1 MARNSF
7 DINIYLRGFEKA
19 QSQVNKTKKGL
30 DRMRVSTSE
39 LRRTIGALRNN
50 LLLVSFTFGSII
62 KLSERLVQT
71 YKKQIDEERKLEA
84 GLRNIAGTSSNTA
97 DNLKGLAAQLQQ
109 TTTFG
114 DETTLSGMALLTT
127 FQLNEAT
134 IRELTPRMLDM
145 AAAMGG
151 DVRSAA
157 LQLGKA
163 FTGQVSALSRSGVV
177 IDQVG
182 LAIARTQGPAAEAAF
197 LFEQLDKN
205 FKGFAEA
212 IRNSP
217 IGELETLKNRLSDV
231 NEVLGEMSVPTQ
243 KWWLE
248 FKIGVSE
255 SIGFLGVFLDEL
267 GKVNTANQS
276 LIVGFMDALES
287 AGKEWEA
294 KLNPVTKATK
304 ELTEAEVLLQKQIQL
319 QNITLEVNRNALEG
333 IHHKYQ
339 QASLSIVPFLSLKEQ
354 EMKLNAEERILF
366 EAEKN
371 DLLTGIDLKEKEMEL
386 DIKMIKLRAQRLA
399 MQKQVASSTIAMLGE
414 TTSKWKSHMKAR
426 QDAEIDALKE
436 TGKYK
441 EADADK
447 QKQME
452 KEVRETFSS
461 EARRIFKYEQL
472 SSLASIAFKTSEA
485 IMKAVAM
492 FPPTGLPFTL
502 AIAAMGAAQ
511 AKLVLS
517 QQPPTFAQG
526 GDFVTSGPQTIV
538 VGDNPGGRERVKI
551 TPLSSPNI
559 NGPSETNL
567 TINVSAPLLDE
578 TVVDHILPSIEQAI
592 RRGESKLKTINTH
605 VLPGSVFLVP

>member
-30 DRMRVSTSE
+30 DRMRISTSE
-39 LRRTIGALRNN
+39 LRRSIGALRNN
-50 LLLVSFTFGSII
+50 LLLVSFTFGTLI
-62 KLSERLVQT
+62 KLSERLVQA

-114 DETTLSGMALLTT
+114 DETTISGMALLTT
-127 FQLNEAT
+127 FQLSEAT

-197 LFEQLDKN
+197 LFEQLDRN

-217 IGELETLKNRLSDV
+217 IGELDALKNELSDL
-231 NEVLGEMSVPTQ
+231 NEELGKSSIPIQ

-248 FKIGVSE
+248 FKIQFTQGLAAW
-255 SIGFLGVFLDEL
+255 GFFFDEL
-267 GKVNTANQS
+267 EKRGGTTADKIAYIGVAFEKMTKRFFAAFDPVPKAADESGEAMTEWTKKLRINQITMEKNRSS
-276 LIVGFMDALES
+276 LS
-287 AGKEWEA
+287 AIADMYGVA
-294 KLNPVTKATK
+294 
-304 ELTEAEVLLQKQIQL
+304 
-319 QNITLEVNRNALEG
+319 NRNLVPLLSTREELIKNGNEQEIIDEALANNLISE
-333 IHHKYQ
+333 IEH
-339 QASLSIVPFLSLKEQ
+339 
-354 EMKLNAEERILF
+354 EMKLNEIMVKRIKI
-366 EAEKN
+366 E
-371 DLLTGIDLKEKEMEL
+371 
-386 DIKMIKLRAQRLA
+386 AQRLA

-426 QDAEIDALKE
+426 QDAEVDALKE
-436 TGKYK
+436 TGKYR

-538 VGDNPGGRERVKI
+538 VGDNPGGRERVQV

-559 NGPSETNL
+559 NGPSETNF
-567 TINVSAPLLDE
+567 TVNVNAPLVDE
-578 TVVDHILPSIEQAI
+578 TVVDHIIPAIEQAV
-592 RRGESKLKTINTH
+592 RRNQSNL
-605 VLPGSVFLVP
+605 LVS

>member
-1 MARNSF
+1 MPRNSF

-19 QSQVNKTKKGL
+19 QSQIDKTKKGL
-30 DRMRVSTSE
+30 DRMRGATSGV
-39 LRRTIGALRNN
+39 RRSIGALRNN
-50 LLLVSFTFGSII
+50 LLLVSFTFGTLI
-62 KLSERLVQT
+62 KVSERLVQT

-84 GLRNIAGTSSNTA
+84 GLRNIAGTTSNTA

-114 DETTLSGMALLTT
+114 DETTISGMALLTT

-134 IRELTPRMLDM
+134 ISELTPRMLDM

-182 LAIARTQGPAAEAAF
+182 LAIARAHGPVEEAAF

-217 IGELETLKNRLSDV
+217 VGELEVLKNRLSDV

-243 KWWLE
+243 KWWVE
-248 FKIGVSE
+248 FKIGVLE

-276 LIVGFMDALES
+276 IIIGIMDALER

-294 KLNPVTKATK
+294 KLNSTTKGSKA
-304 ELTEAEVLLQKQIQL
+304 LTEAQVLLDNKVKL
-319 QNITLEVNRNALEG
+319 QNITLEKNKNSLEG
-333 IHHKYQ
+333 IHEKYQ
-339 QASLSIVPFLSLKEQ
+339 KASSFMVPYLSIKEQ
-354 EMKLNAEERILF
+354 EMRLGAELQILREADANKLIEER
-366 EAEKN
+366 E
-371 DLLTGIDLKEKEMEL
+371 LKIKLMEV
-386 DIKMIKLRAQRLA
+386 DIKMIKLQAQRVA

-436 TGKYK
+436 TGKYR

-538 VGDNPGGRERVKI
+538 VGDNPGGKERVKI

-559 NGPSETNL
+559 NGPSETNF
-567 TINVSAPLLDE
+567 TVNVNAPLVDE
-578 TVVDHILPSIEQAI
+578 TVVDHIIPAIEQAV
-592 RRGESKLKTINTH
+592 RRNQSNL
-605 VLPGSVFLVP
+605 LVS

>member
-1 MARNSF
+1 MPRNSF

-19 QSQVNKTKKGL
+19 QSQIDKTKKGL
-30 DRMRVSTSE
+30 DRMRGATSGV
-39 LRRTIGALRNN
+39 RRSIGALRNN
-50 LLLVSFTFGSII
+50 LLLVSFTFGTLI
-62 KLSERLVQT
+62 KVSERLVQT

-84 GLRNIAGTSSNTA
+84 GLRNIAGTTSNTA

-114 DETTLSGMALLTT
+114 DETTISGMALLTT

-134 IRELTPRMLDM
+134 ISELTPRMLDM

-177 IDQVG
+177 IDKVG
-182 LAIARTQGPAAEAAF
+182 LAIARAHGPVEEAAF

-217 IGELETLKNRLSDV
+217 VGELEILKNRLSDV

-243 KWWLE
+243 KWWVE
-248 FKIGVSE
+248 FKIGVLE

-276 LIVGFMDALES
+276 LIVGFMDALER

-294 KLNPVTKATK
+294 KLNSTTKGSKA
-304 ELTEAEVLLQKQIQL
+304 LTEAQVLLDNKVKL
-319 QNITLEVNRNALEG
+319 QNITLEKNKNSLEG
-333 IHHKYQ
+333 IHEKYQ
-339 QASLSIVPFLSLKEQ
+339 KASSFMVPYLSIKEQ
-354 EMKLNAEERILF
+354 EMRLGAELQILHEAKENKLIEER
-366 EAEKN
+366 E
-371 DLLTGIDLKEKEMEL
+371 LKIKLMEV
-386 DIKMIKLRAQRLA
+386 DIKMIKLQAQRVA

-436 TGKYK
+436 TGKYR

-452 KEVRETFSS
+452 REVRETFSS

-538 VGDNPGGRERVKI
+538 VGDNPGGKERVKI

-559 NGPSETNL
+559 NGPSETNF
-567 TINVSAPLLDE
+567 TVNVNAPLVDE
-578 TVVDHILPSIEQAI
+578 TVVDHIIPAIEQAV
-592 RRGESKLKTINTH
+592 RRNQSNL
-605 VLPGSVFLVP
+605 LVS

>member
-1 MARNSF
+1 MPRNSF

-19 QSQVNKTKKGL
+19 QSQIDKTKKGL
-30 DRMRVSTSE
+30 DRMRGATSGV
-39 LRRTIGALRNN
+39 RRSIGALRNN
-50 LLLVSFTFGSII
+50 LLLVSFTFGTLI
-62 KLSERLVQT
+62 KVSERLVQT

-84 GLRNIAGTSSNTA
+84 GLRNIAGTTSNTA

-114 DETTLSGMALLTT
+114 DETTISGMALLTT

-134 IRELTPRMLDM
+134 ISELTPRMLDM

-182 LAIARTQGPAAEAAF
+182 LAIARAHGPVEEAAF

-217 IGELETLKNRLSDV
+217 VGELEILKNRLSDV

-243 KWWLE
+243 KWWVE
-248 FKIGVSE
+248 FKIGVLE

-276 LIVGFMDALES
+276 IIIGIMDALER

-294 KLNPVTKATK
+294 KLNSTTKGSKA
-304 ELTEAEVLLQKQIQL
+304 LTEAQVLLDNKVKL
-319 QNITLEVNRNALEG
+319 QNITLEKNKNSLEG
-333 IHHKYQ
+333 IHEKYQ
-339 QASLSIVPFLSLKEQ
+339 KASSFMVPYLSIKEQ
-354 EMKLNAEERILF
+354 EMRLGAELQILREADANKLIEER
-366 EAEKN
+366 E
-371 DLLTGIDLKEKEMEL
+371 LKIKLMEV
-386 DIKMIKLRAQRLA
+386 DIKMIKLQAQRVA

-436 TGKYK
+436 TGKYR

-538 VGDNPGGRERVKI
+538 VGDNPGGRERVQV

-559 NGPSETNL
+559 NGPSETNF
-567 TINVSAPLLDE
+567 TVNVNAPLVDE
-578 TVVDHILPSIEQAI
+578 AVVDHIIPAIEQAV
-592 RRGESKLKTINTH
+592 RRNQSNL
-605 VLPGSVFLVP
+605 LVS

>member
-1 MARNSF
+1 MPRNSF

-19 QSQVNKTKKGL
+19 QSQIDKTKKGL
-30 DRMRVSTSE
+30 DRMRGATSGV
-39 LRRTIGALRNN
+39 RRSIGALRNN
-50 LLLVSFTFGSII
+50 LLLVSFTFGTLI
-62 KLSERLVQT
+62 KVSERLVQT

-84 GLRNIAGTSSNTA
+84 GLRNIAGTTSNTA

-114 DETTLSGMALLTT
+114 DETTISGMALLST
-127 FQLNEAT
+127 FQLSEAT

-177 IDQVG
+177 IDKVG
-182 LAIARTQGPAAEAAF
+182 LAIARAHGPVEEAAF

-217 IGELETLKNRLSDV
+217 VGELEILKNRLSDV

-243 KWWLE
+243 KWWVE
-248 FKIGVSE
+248 FKIGVLE

-276 LIVGFMDALES
+276 LIVGFMDALER

-294 KLNPVTKATK
+294 KLNSTTKGSKA
-304 ELTEAEVLLQKQIQL
+304 LTEAQVLLDNKVKL
-319 QNITLEVNRNALEG
+319 QNITLEKNKNSLEG
-333 IHHKYQ
+333 IHEKYQ
-339 QASLSIVPFLSLKEQ
+339 KASSFMVPYLSIKEQ
-354 EMKLNAEERILF
+354 EMRLGAELQILHEAKENKLIEER
-366 EAEKN
+366 E
-371 DLLTGIDLKEKEMEL
+371 LKIKLMEV
-386 DIKMIKLRAQRLA
+386 DIKMIKLQAQRVA

-436 TGKYK
+436 TGKYR

-452 KEVRETFSS
+452 REVRETFSS

-538 VGDNPGGRERVKI
+538 VGDNPGGKERVKI

-559 NGPSETNL
+559 NGPSETNF
-567 TINVSAPLLDE
+567 TVNVNAPLVDE
-578 TVVDHILPSIEQAI
+578 TVVDHIIPAIEQAV
-592 RRGESKLKTINTH
+592 RRNQSNL
-605 VLPGSVFLVP
+605 LVS

>member
-1 MARNSF
+1 MPRNSF

-19 QSQVNKTKKGL
+19 QSQIDKTKKGL
-30 DRMRVSTSE
+30 DRMRGATSGV
-39 LRRTIGALRNN
+39 RRSIGALRNN
-50 LLLVSFTFGSII
+50 LLLVSFTFGTLI
-62 KLSERLVQT
+62 KVSERLVQT

-84 GLRNIAGTSSNTA
+84 GLRNIAGTTSNTA

-114 DETTLSGMALLTT
+114 DETTISGMALLTT

-134 IRELTPRMLDM
+134 ISELTPRMLDM

-182 LAIARTQGPAAEAAF
+182 LAIARAHGPVEEAAF

-217 IGELETLKNRLSDV
+217 VGELEVLKNRLSDV

-243 KWWLE
+243 KWWVE
-248 FKIGVSE
+248 FKIGVLE

-276 LIVGFMDALES
+276 IIIGIMDALER

-294 KLNPVTKATK
+294 KLNSTTKGSKA
-304 ELTEAEVLLQKQIQL
+304 LTEAQVLLDNKVKL
-319 QNITLEVNRNALEG
+319 QNITLEKNKNSLEG
-333 IHHKYQ
+333 IHEKYQ
-339 QASLSIVPFLSLKEQ
+339 KASSFMVPYLSIKEQ
-354 EMKLNAEERILF
+354 EMRLGAELQILREADANKLIEER
-366 EAEKN
+366 E
-371 DLLTGIDLKEKEMEL
+371 LKIKLMEV
-386 DIKMIKLRAQRLA
+386 DIKMIKLQAQRLA

-426 QDAEIDALKE
+426 QDAEVDALKE
-436 TGKYK
+436 TGKYR

-538 VGDNPGGRERVKI
+538 VGDNPGGRERVQV

-559 NGPSETNL
+559 NGPSETNF
-567 TINVSAPLLDE
+567 TVNVNAPLVDE
-578 TVVDHILPSIEQAI
+578 TVVDHIIPAIEQAV
-592 RRGESKLKTINTH
+592 RRNQSNL
-605 VLPGSVFLVP
+605 LVS

>member
-1 MARNSF
+1 MPRNSF

-19 QSQVNKTKKGL
+19 QSQIDKTKKGL
-30 DRMRVSTSE
+30 DRMRGATSGV
-39 LRRTIGALRNN
+39 RRSIGALRNN
-50 LLLVSFTFGSII
+50 LLLVSFTFGTLI
-62 KLSERLVQT
+62 KVSERLVQT

-84 GLRNIAGTSSNTA
+84 GLRNIAGTTSNTA

-114 DETTLSGMALLTT
+114 DETTISGMALLTT
-127 FQLNEAT
+127 FQLIDA
-134 IRELTPRMLDM
+134 IISELTPRMLDM

-177 IDQVG
+177 IDKVG
-182 LAIARTQGPAAEAAF
+182 LAIARAHGPVEEAAF

-217 IGELETLKNRLSDV
+217 VGELEILKNRLSDV

-243 KWWLE
+243 KWWVE
-248 FKIGVSE
+248 FKIGVLE

-276 LIVGFMDALES
+276 LIVGFMDALER

-294 KLNPVTKATK
+294 KLNSTTKGSKA
-304 ELTEAEVLLQKQIQL
+304 LTEAQVLLDNKVKL
-319 QNITLEVNRNALEG
+319 QNITLEKNKNSLEG
-333 IHHKYQ
+333 IHEKYQ
-339 QASLSIVPFLSLKEQ
+339 KASSFMVPYLSIKEQ
-354 EMKLNAEERILF
+354 EMRLGAELQILHEAKENKLIEER
-366 EAEKN
+366 E
-371 DLLTGIDLKEKEMEL
+371 LKIKLMEV
-386 DIKMIKLRAQRLA
+386 DIKMIKLQAQRVA

-436 TGKYK
+436 TGKYR

-452 KEVRETFSS
+452 REVRETFSS

-538 VGDNPGGRERVKI
+538 VGDNPGGKERVKI

-559 NGPSETNL
+559 NGPSETNF
-567 TINVSAPLLDE
+567 TVNVNAPLVDE
-578 TVVDHILPSIEQAI
+578 TVVDHIIPAIEQAV
-592 RRGESKLKTINTH
+592 RRNQSNL
-605 VLPGSVFLVP
+605 LVS